1 MGSSPEGRRVR
12 LIGVGNILLKD
23 EGVGVRVAEELK
35 KKHWPSSV
43 EVIDGGVAG
52 FGLIDFFLE
61 SAKVFLIDA
70 ADMNLPPGTIRRF
83 AADAIRLPEE
93 APKFSM
99 HDVSLLEVLG
109 ITRAL
114 DSSPR
119 PIIII
124 GIQPKEISWGMEL
137 TPEIQ
142 AVVPKAVGMILQ
154 ELEKDGIHPLN

>member
-1 MGSSPEGRRVR
+1 MGNFAAGGKVR

-23 EGVGVRVAEELK
+23 EGIGVRVAEELK

-61 SAKVFLIDA
+61 STKVFLIDA

-83 AADAIRLPEE
+83 AADAIRLQEE
-93 APKFSM
+93 APKLSM

-119 PIIII
+119 EIIII
-124 GIQPKEISWGMEL
+124 GIQPKEISGGMEL
-137 TPEIQ
+137 TPELQ
-142 AVVPKAVGMILQ
+142 AVVPKVIEMVLK

>member
-1 MGSSPEGRRVR
+1 MGNFAAGGKVR

-23 EGVGVRVAEELK
+23 EGIGVRVAEELK
-35 KKHWPSSV
+35 KKHWPPSV

-61 SAKVFLIDA
+61 STKVFLIDA

-83 AADAIRLPEE
+83 AADAIRLQEE
-93 APKFSM
+93 APKLSM
-99 HDVSLLEVLG
+99 HEVSLLEVLG

-119 PIIII
+119 EIIII
-124 GIQPKEISWGMEL
+124 GIQPKEISGGMEL
-137 TPEIQ
+137 TPELQ
-142 AVVPKAVGMILQ
+142 AVVPKVIEMVLK

>member
-1 MGSSPEGRRVR
+1 MGNFAAGGKVR

-23 EGVGVRVAEELK
+23 EGIGVRVAEELK

-61 SAKVFLIDA
+61 STKVFLIDA

-83 AADAIRLPEE
+83 AADAIRLQEE
-93 APKFSM
+93 APKLSM

-119 PIIII
+119 EIIII
-124 GIQPKEISWGMEL
+124 GIQPKEISGGMEL
-137 TPEIQ
+137 TPELQ
-142 AVVPKAVGMILQ
+142 AVVPKVIEMVLK
-154 ELEKDGIHPLN
+154 ELEKDGIHPLH